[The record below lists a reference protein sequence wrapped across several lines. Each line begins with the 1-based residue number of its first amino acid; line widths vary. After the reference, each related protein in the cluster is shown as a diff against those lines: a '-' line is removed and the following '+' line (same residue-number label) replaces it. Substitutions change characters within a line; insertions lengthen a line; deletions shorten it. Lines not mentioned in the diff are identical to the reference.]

1 MATAD
6 SVEIPARVLIS
17 VQTLDELEDWL
28 VANNPDFVARMRAI
42 REEED
47 LGGKGTDLSEL
58 TKRWPIE
65 S

>member
-1 MATAD
+1 MANTD
-6 SVEIPARVLIS
+6 TVEIPATVLIS
-17 VQTLDELEDWL
+17 ARTLDELEDWL
-28 VANNPDFVARMRAI
+28 AANNPEFVARMRAI
-42 REEED
+42 RKDED

>member
-17 VQTLDELEDWL
+17 VHTLDELEDWL
-28 VANNPDFVARMRAI
+28 VANKPQFVARMRAI

-47 LGGKGTDLSEL
+47 LGRKGTDLSEL